1 MILEKITNLSFILRK
16 RLDWRNLY
24 TLFWYPLRQQS
35 LVIVLHPSF
44 GSFSQVL
51 AISFWNT
58 PLRYEDDL
66 CFPIGRAEQ
75 LVPMAA

>member
-24 TLFWYPLRQQS
+24 TLFWYSLRQQS
-35 LVIVLHPSF
+35 LAIILHPSF

-51 AISFWNT
+51 AISF
-58 PLRYEDDL
+58 
-66 CFPIGRAEQ
+66 
-75 LVPMAA
+75 